1 MKRKIVVGVLI
12 VLFALSLVPMSVSAR
27 KTIVNGIPTVEAT
40 RSLDDGS
47 DYGYVLGGI
56 GNTSG
61 WTDTLDI
68 PTVGVNEHSK
78 REMMEWK
85 GSEQMET
92 ISGWHLDIPT
102 VGVNEHSKREMM
114 EWKGSEQMETISGWH
129 ETKGDR
135 WETAITVPEGPTS
148 ELVNQFNMTNTA
160 GRNTT
165 NFNITGETWR
175 VEWNYS
181 TSSNHSYFAYD
192 LVDEEGLIVHSVTAR
207 NPKYEIRGVTY
218 LKGTGEELY
227 FRVDKAN
234 LDSWSIKVY
243 QDV

>member
-1 MKRKIVVGVLI
+1 MKTKIVVGILI

-27 KTIVNGIPTVEAT
+27 KTIVNAIPTVEKG
-40 RSLDDGS
+40 SLDYEVD
-47 DYGYVLGGI
+47 VPPKLAAT
-56 GNTSG
+56 GNTSW
-61 WTDTLDI
+61 WTDTFDI

-78 REMMEWK
+78 RELMEW
-85 GSEQMET
+85 
-92 ISGWHLDIPT
+92 
-102 VGVNEHSKREMM
+102 R
-114 EWKGSEQMETISGWH
+114 GSEQMETISGWH
-129 ETKGDR
+129 ETKGDV

-148 ELVNQFNMTNTA
+148 ELVNQFNRTNTA

-192 LVDEEGLIVHSVTAR
+192 LVDEEGLIMHSVTAR

>member
-92 ISGWHLDIPT
+92 ISGWH
-102 VGVNEHSKREMM
+102 
-114 EWKGSEQMETISGWH
+114 

-181 TSSNHSYFAYD
+181 TSSNHPYFAYD
-192 LVDEEGLIVHSVTAR
+192 LVDEEGLIMHSVTAR

>member
-1 MKRKIVVGVLI
+1 MKTKIVVGVLI
-12 VLFALSLVPMSVSAR
+12 VLFVLSLVPMSVSAR
-27 KTIVNGIPTVEAT
+27 KTIVNGIPTIAAT
-40 RSLDDGS
+40 RSLDYDT
-47 DYGYVLGGI
+47 LAAI

-61 WTDTLDI
+61 WPDTF
-68 PTVGVNEHSK
+68 
-78 REMMEWK
+78 
-85 GSEQMET
+85 
-92 ISGWHLDIPT
+92 DIPT

-129 ETKGDR
+129 ETKGDV
-135 WETAITVPEGPTS
+135 WETAITVPKGPTS

-165 NFNITGETWR
+165 KFNITGETWR

-181 TSSNHSYFAYD
+181 TSSNQPYFAYD
-192 LVDEEGLIVHSVTAR
+192 LVDEEGLIMHSVTAR

-243 QDV
+243 QAV

>member
-1 MKRKIVVGVLI
+1 MKTKIVVGILI
-12 VLFALSLVPMSVSAR
+12 VLFALSLVPMSVSAA
-27 KTIVNGIPTVEAT
+27 KTIVIGVPTVDAT
-40 RSLDDGS
+40 RSLDYPTD
-47 DYGYVLGGI
+47 DPFTLAAT
-56 GNTSG
+56 GNTSV
-61 WTDTLDI
+61 WRDRFDI
-68 PTVGVNEHSK
+68 PTVGVYAHFK
-78 REMMEWK
+78 RETMEWK

-114 EWKGSEQMETISGWH
+114 EGKGREQMETISGWH
-129 ETKGDR
+129 ETKGDV
-135 WETAITVPEGPTS
+135 WETGITVPKGPTS

-165 NFNITGETWR
+165 KFNITGETWR

-181 TSSNHSYFAYD
+181 KSSNQPYFAYD
-192 LVDEEGLIVHSVTAR
+192 LVDEEGLIMHSVTAS

-243 QDV
+243 QAV

>member
-1 MKRKIVVGVLI
+1 MKTKIVVGILI
-12 VLFALSLVPMSVSAR
+12 VLFALSLVPMSVSAA
-27 KTIVNGIPTVEAT
+27 KTPVIGIPTVDAT

-61 WTDTLDI
+61 WTDAFDI

-78 REMMEWK
+78 RE
-85 GSEQMET
+85 
-92 ISGWHLDIPT
+92 L
-102 VGVNEHSKREMM
+102 M

-129 ETKGDR
+129 ETKGYV
-135 WETAITVPEGPTS
+135 WETAITVPKGPTS

-160 GRNTT
+160 GMNTT

-181 TSSNHSYFAYD
+181 TSSNQPYFAYD
-192 LVDEEGLIVHSVTAR
+192 LVDEEGLIMHSVTAR

>member
-1 MKRKIVVGVLI
+1 MKTKIVVGILI
-12 VLFALSLVPMSVSAR
+12 VLFVLSLVPMSVSAR
-27 KTIVNGIPTVEAT
+27 KTIVNAIPTIAAT

-47 DYGYVLGGI
+47 GYGYGYVRGGI
-56 GNTSG
+56 CNTSR
-61 WTDTLDI
+61 WTDSMDI

-78 REMMEWK
+78 RELMEW
-85 GSEQMET
+85 
-92 ISGWHLDIPT
+92 
-102 VGVNEHSKREMM
+102 R
-114 EWKGSEQMETISGWH
+114 GSEQMETISGWH
-129 ETKGDR
+129 ETKGYV

>member
-1 MKRKIVVGVLI
+1 MKTKIVVGILI
-12 VLFALSLVPMSVSAR
+12 VLFALSLVPMSVSAA
-27 KTIVNGIPTVEAT
+27 KTPVIGIPTVDAT

-61 WTDTLDI
+61 WTDAFDI

-85 GSEQMET
+85 GSEQ
-92 ISGWHLDIPT
+92 
-102 VGVNEHSKREMM
+102 R
-114 EWKGSEQMETISGWH
+114 ETISGWH
-129 ETKGDR
+129 ETKGYV
-135 WETAITVPEGPTS
+135 WETAITVPKGPTS

-160 GRNTT
+160 GMNTT

-181 TSSNHSYFAYD
+181 TSSNQPYFAYD
-192 LVDEEGLIVHSVTAR
+192 LVDEEGLIMHSVTAR